1 MRIPGTIPQ
10 AYQFKRPP
18 LCKGGIPR
26 SGWGIVSTI
35 ILDNLQIGSMY
46 QQSLSRHRYAW
57 PTAPFTQGS
66 LFCWRMRY
74 SLCWGSLFM
83 FVLYWKLLLT

>member
-66 LFCWRMRY
+66 LFKIVPAQER
-74 SLCWGSLFM
+74 LF
-83 FVLYWKLLLT
+83 FFPNKI